1 MQQFQE
7 LVCRSA
13 KRPVAAHDIAV
24 RREFVPDRV
33 AHDAQ
38 YAMVGVPL
46 RDRCRIAPTI
56 RDLRIRLMVVSIEPI
71 SIKPGGIAAWC
82 TWNSRLIT
90 SRMGLCAGCRIHVY
104 SSRSAKATRDCLA
117 SGCSL
122 PTTTAKG
129 LGGKARKAKK

>member
-7 LVCRSA
+7 LLCRSA
-13 KRPVAAHDIAV
+13 KRPVAAHDTAV
-24 RREFVPDRV
+24 RRELVPYRV
-33 AHDAQ
+33 AHDAR

-46 RDRCRIAPTI
+46 RDRCRIRRTI
-56 RDLRIRLMVVSIEPI
+56 RDLRIRLMVVSIEPV
-71 SIKPGGIAAWC
+71 SIKPGGIVAWC
-82 TWNSRLIT
+82 TWNSRSIT

-122 PTTTAKG
+122 PPTSLRCT
-129 LGGKARKAKK
+129 